1 MEEQITTENLIV
13 DTNENG
19 TIPMVHIAPI
29 GQFTGSDA
37 KGNPIPENI
46 TVESLQKI
54 ADGLNLTNTEVLAD
68 IDHGAAKA
76 GVNKDTS
83 AAGWFTRFIVDPI
96 KGLFANLKLTKKGKE
111 LLENREY
118 RFISPT
124 FTLDENG

>member
-46 TVESLQKI
+46 TVESL
-54 ADGLNLTNTEVLAD
+54 
-68 IDHGAAKA
+68 
-76 GVNKDTS
+76 
-83 AAGWFTRFIVDPI
+83 
-96 KGLFANLKLTKKGKE
+96 
-111 LLENREY
+111 
-118 RFISPT
+118 
-124 FTLDENG
+124 